1 VPELDYALLADSAQ
15 VADGKTYVLGG
26 GVSILWRQE
35 YPAPLGFVLVLQ
47 LSHHRSE
54 ANTNHELRIQ
64 VVDADGNP
72 LLPEIQGQLGLGEPP
87 PHIPRNVPL
96 MAALVIPFPPLPVI
110 QRPGEYAV
118 EILLD
123 GRHLKSL
130 PFAAAHPPAELMPP
144 GAGP

>member
-15 VADGKTYVLGG
+15 VSEGKTFILGG
-26 GVSILWRQE
+26 GVSILWRDQ
-35 YPAPLGFVLVLQ
+35 YPALMGFVLVLQ

-54 ANTNHELRIQ
+54 ANTSHDLRIQ

-72 LLPEIQGQLGLGEPP
+72 LLPEIQGQLDLGEAPEN
-87 PHIPRNVPL
+87 IPRNVPL
-96 MAALVIPFPPLPVI
+96 MAPLVLNFPPLPVI
-110 QRPGEYAV
+110 QRPGEYAI

-130 PFAAAHPPAELMPP
+130 PFAAAHPPGL
-144 GAGP
+144 